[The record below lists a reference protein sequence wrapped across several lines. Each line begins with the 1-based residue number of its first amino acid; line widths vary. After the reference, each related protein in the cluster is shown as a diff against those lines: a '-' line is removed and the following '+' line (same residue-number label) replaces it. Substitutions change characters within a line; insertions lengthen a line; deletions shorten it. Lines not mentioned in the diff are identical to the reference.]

1 MKYATFC
8 YDTVGKRILQEAT
21 GCHSSEQRQNQQ
33 SNDKKEMQ
41 IEGRDYYV
49 CTTLY
54 LLGNKL
60 MADGK
65 FKDAI
70 DCYDKAIE
78 LDWTNAV
85 YLCNR

>member
-1 MKYATFC
+1 
-8 YDTVGKRILQEAT
+8 
-21 GCHSSEQRQNQQ
+21 
-33 SNDKKEMQ
+33 MQ
-41 IEGRDYYV
+41 IEGRDYHV